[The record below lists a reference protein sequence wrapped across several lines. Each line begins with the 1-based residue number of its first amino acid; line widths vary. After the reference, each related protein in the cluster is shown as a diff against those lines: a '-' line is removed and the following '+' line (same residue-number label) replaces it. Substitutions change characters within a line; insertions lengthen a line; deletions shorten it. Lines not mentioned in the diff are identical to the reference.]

1 MLIKIPVSV
10 GELADKITILEIK
23 KTKIK
28 QKNKL
33 ILIDNELNQLKKII
47 KTKNL
52 LTKEI
57 NTEIVKLRKINL
69 RLWNI
74 EDSKRKCEKNNN
86 FDEKFVKLARN
97 VYILNDKR
105 AFIKLNINKLTN
117 SNIIEIKSYGKY

>member
-86 FDEKFVKLARN
+86 FDDKFVKLARN

>member
-57 NTEIVKLRKINL
+57 NTETVKLRKINL